1 MTKLDLSPTYTFS
14 HLLFL
19 RSPHIPEKH
28 ILINLYFLTGHGCVK
43 NFYPC
48 LSLHFEGFV
57 TVIEMFPT
65 VSQFPQHDEKEAEDS
80 FNRMRQIKY
89 IANFLGFLNLNINPK
104 DTFKNL
110 LNF

>member
-1 MTKLDLSPTYTFS
+1 
-14 HLLFL
+14 
-19 RSPHIPEKH
+19 
-28 ILINLYFLTGHGCVK
+28 
-43 NFYPC
+43 
-48 LSLHFEGFV
+48 
-57 TVIEMFPT
+57 MFPT
-65 VSQFPQHDEKEAEDS
+65 VSQFPQNDKKEAEDS